1 MRCWNMER
9 DRLCMLCVSRC
20 HWPGAREDELKEVA
34 AASLKSVCVPHALLT
49 CELTEDPILGKKQVI
64 VEKSG

>member
-1 MRCWNMER
+1 
-9 DRLCMLCVSRC
+9 MLCVSRC

-49 CELTEDPILGKKQVI
+49 CELTEDPILGKKQVT